1 MPPRGGSR
9 TLTGTP
15 MHYDDRSRRLTVLG
29 GLFTGLALGLGLT
42 LLLAPPRRVRASRRR
57 LGRGAKRLRRAAR
70 RTAGGARQ
78 RAAGVS
84 RMAVRRFRL

>member
-1 MPPRGGSR
+1 
-9 TLTGTP
+9 
-15 MHYDDRSRRLTVLG
+15 MHYDDRSRGLTVLG
-29 GLFTGLALGLGLT
+29 GLLAGVALGLGLT
-42 LLLAPPRRVRASRRR
+42 LLLAPPRRVRVSKRK

-78 RAAGVS
+78 RAMGVR